1 MSPEASVDV
10 GHRPSGRIE
19 FRSAKNRTVVLGTP
33 DTRHPVC
40 LSVRYYRRRVGGRV
54 YRTERNNGAPRV
66 WCVRERVAIGT
77 GRAFRTK
84 QKRKKKKKGKKAR
97 PRLQT
102 SAQSGCCSPARE
114 MRLSEFRYTGVLVV
128 QLGLLA
134 IDLLFNTFI
143 HRYLAN
149 TGVSILLFV

>member
-1 MSPEASVDV
+1 M
-10 GHRPSGRIE
+10 
-19 FRSAKNRTVVLGTP
+19 
-33 DTRHPVC
+33 
-40 LSVRYYRRRVGGRV
+40 
-54 YRTERNNGAPRV
+54 
-66 WCVRERVAIGT
+66 RERVAIGT
-77 GRAFRTK
+77 GRAVRTK
-84 QKRKKKKKGKKAR
+84 QKRKKTKTKAR

-102 SAQSGCCSPARE
+102 AAVVDTGCSRPPRE
-114 MRLSEFRYTGVLVV
+114 MRLSAFRYTGVLVV